1 MKFIKTQNTWKASNF
16 SMNMTTM
23 DAYSYGWWLF
33 VTKDHMGRII
43 VNNTSYSNSTC
54 KHQNKALKLLDY
66 NYDLKLRFTRKS
78 LSDLNTAFK
87 DEIKNTNFEI
97 NELLKAI
104 DKKGSRKSTNEK
116 RLMEI
121 DKLNKHIQKVVSFM
135 EVEQVG

>member
-1 MKFIKTQNTWKASNF
+1 MRFIKTQNTWKASNF

-23 DAYSYGWWLF
+23 DAYSYNWWLF
-33 VTKDHMGRII
+33 VTKDSMGRII
-43 VNNTSYSNSTC
+43 VNMTNYSSSTC

-66 NYDLKLRFTRKS
+66 KCDLMLRFTKKS
-78 LSDLNTAFK
+78 LSDLNEAFH
-87 DEIKNTNFEI
+87 DEIRNANFEI

-121 DKLNKHIQKVVSFM
+121 ENLNKHIQKVVSFM

>member
-23 DAYSYGWWLF
+23 NAYSYGWWLF

-43 VNNTSYSNSTC
+43 VNKTNYSNSTC
-54 KHQNKALKLLDY
+54 KHQNKALELL
-66 NYDLKLRFTRKS
+66 NHECDLMLRFTRKS

-87 DEIKNTNFEI
+87 DEIKNANFEI

-121 DKLNKHIQKVVSFM
+121 ENLNKHIQKVVIFM
-135 EVEQVG
+135 EIEQVG